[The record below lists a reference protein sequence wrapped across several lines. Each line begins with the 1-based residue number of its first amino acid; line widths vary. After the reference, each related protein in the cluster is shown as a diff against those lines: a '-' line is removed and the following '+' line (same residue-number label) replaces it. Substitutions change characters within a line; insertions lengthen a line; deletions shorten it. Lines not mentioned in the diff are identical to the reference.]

1 MLEQDVDIT
10 LKAFSVI
17 TSYLPLL
24 HMSWQT
30 LTKHGLIMA
39 TWPNL
44 AKLGLAEGDCCREWT
59 SWEDVHAAASAC
71 RSIPIPRHRFWSS
84 EFPAVPVH
92 FLQNLETT
100 GSRDLQRASSQMNI
114 RRPSARDLAVFGM
127 TDVASLHSYHK
138 YIGCFY
144 QILAWIPKL
153 DDMDHFKFTFQI
165 VRVDLEQQG
174 SISGSHS
181 QHSQVIDSFWRSN
194 INWPSGLQ
202 LKGVDFLE
210 KRTFLKDIGEEVG

>member
-1 MLEQDVDIT
+1 MEFRIPGR
-10 LKAFSVI
+10 A
-17 TSYLPLL
+17 
-24 HMSWQT
+24 
-30 LTKHGLIMA
+30 
-39 TWPNL
+39 
-44 AKLGLAEGDCCREWT
+44 
-59 SWEDVHAAASAC
+59 
-71 RSIPIPRHRFWSS
+71 RSL
-84 EFPAVPVH
+84 
-92 FLQNLETT
+92 LQNLETT

-153 DDMDHFKFTFQI
+153 DDMDHCSNSLFKLCALIWNNRGQSLGPI
-165 VRVDLEQQG
+165 A
-174 SISGSHS
+174 SIA
-181 QHSQVIDSFWRSN
+181 RSL
-194 INWPSGLQ
+194 IRFDGPTSNWPSGLQ